1 MEPKHNH
8 KLNKPEKQL
17 TSGCACTAVEPE
29 REFVQVIGTAAL
41 SNCSLVRLKQPSVE
55 QKGDKMRKGKLFRI
69 FAYLMSIAFN
79 RDATVAL
86 PTVCNNRAARRNGIL
101 NEGFQGNRTHVRKCR
116 QTNSPD
122 SFEPLVFDGDSNG
135 YFSLCS
141 ASALPRFFFLQCK
154 SRPPV
159 RSPSIDHVQDGP
171 LHGAAYEATPRFVW

>member
-1 MEPKHNH
+1 M
-8 KLNKPEKQL
+8 NKPEKQL

-69 FAYLMSIAFN
+69 FAYLMSIALN

-86 PTVCNNRAARRNGIL
+86 PAVGDNRAFRRNRIF
-101 NEGFQGNRTHVRKCR
+101 NEGFQGDRTYIRKCR
-116 QTNSPD
+116 QTKPPD
-122 SFEPLVFDGDSNG
+122 SFECHVFDGDSNSH
-135 YFSLCS
+135 FPFCS